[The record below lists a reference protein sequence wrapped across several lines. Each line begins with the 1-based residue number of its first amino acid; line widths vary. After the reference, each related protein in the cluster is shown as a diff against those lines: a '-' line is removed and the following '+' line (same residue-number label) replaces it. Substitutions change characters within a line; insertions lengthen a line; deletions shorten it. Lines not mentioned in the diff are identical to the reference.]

1 MKKERKISKEELAR
15 RADKARG
22 VVCGLAGL
30 NILIYGWLQYR
41 KYGDKYRHAI
51 HARQFLYITEV
62 MDLSE
67 YAGCDLLKKSSQ

>member
-1 MKKERKISKEELAR
+1 MINKRKISKEELAR

-41 KYGDKYRHAI
+41 KYGAQYCKKI
-51 HARQFLYITEV
+51 HSRSWLHITEV
-62 MDLSE
+62 IDLSA
-67 YAGCDLLKKSSQ
+67 YAGCDLLT